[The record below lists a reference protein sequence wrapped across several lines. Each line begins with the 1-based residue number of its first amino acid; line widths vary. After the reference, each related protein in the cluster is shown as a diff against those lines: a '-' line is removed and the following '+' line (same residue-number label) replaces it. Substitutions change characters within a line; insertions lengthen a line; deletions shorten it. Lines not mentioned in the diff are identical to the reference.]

1 MKLKGLICLLIC
13 ASMFV
18 AGCGQQEAVASTED
32 TKGASVPTTEPTVE
46 ATTPTE
52 PVPAPVEDRL
62 PLVEGETVRMYYDD
76 RLAISEFADENAAVT
91 LVSQSGGAVDASMFT
106 TDVLAY
112 DEAAKKLIAVGVGE
126 AQITVGDKTYTVKV
140 EAAPISLVM
149 IIGHSIG
156 AGSYGNAA
164 QSVVCQEGMAYS
176 THYASFMPDM
186 ATGVGLGQGAQIR
199 PAGIDAFAPNG
210 GGTVGQGS
218 AIASR
223 WNELT
228 GEKIWLINAARG
240 GTCLNEWVRY
250 TDNYAKAY
258 NLFRYA
264 QIVLSNEIA
273 AGHYRLKDMAL
284 IYHSAANYGYKGV
297 TYTDKDCEIWFKSMW
312 EGFKED
318 LSMDV
323 NGDGAEETVSS
334 MGFVPIWG
342 ESNRKIYEHDKP
354 ANFFMGASDAY
365 PGMFMASLAIVDYVS
380 PGGLENFPA
389 IAYETQS
396 EPVEVPKSIAAMYAA
411 DGVHHQQVVYNATGF
426 DVAEN
431 LFAHLRTYVKAG
443 DFRFMQPDGNKVYD
457 SISIKKTG
465 GTFALVPVMENI
477 AASDLTFTLSE
488 NLELQYPCTLKALA
502 PGMGSVTVSQNGQVL
517 LTVEVEVKE

>member
-1 MKLKGLICLLIC
+1 MKLKGLICMLLC
-13 ASMFV
+13 ASMLF
-18 AGCGQQEAVASTED
+18 AGCGAQEAPETTGQPVTPSTD
-32 TKGASVPTTEPTVE
+32 APTL
-46 ATTPTE
+46 PTE
-52 PVPAPVEDRL
+52 PAPAPVEDRL
-62 PLVEGETVRMYYDD
+62 PQVEGDTIRMYYDD

-91 LVSQSGGAVDASMFT
+91 LVSQTAAAVDASLFT
-106 TDVLAY
+106 ADVLSY
-112 DEAAKKLIAVGVGE
+112 DEASGKLIAVGVGE
-126 AQITVGDKTYTVKV
+126 AQITVGDKAYTVQV

-164 QSVVCQEGMAYS
+164 QSVVCDEGMAYS
-176 THYASFMPDM
+176 THYADLRPDD
-186 ATGVGLGQGAQIR
+186 ASGVGLGQGALNR
-199 PAGIDAFAPNG
+199 PTAIDAFAPGG

-218 AIASR
+218 AIAKR

-228 GEKIWLINAARG
+228 GEKIWVINAAKG
-240 GTCLNEWVRY
+240 GSCLNEWGRY
-250 TDNYAKAY
+250 SDNYAKAY

-284 IYHSAANYGYKGV
+284 VYHSAANYGYKGV
-297 TYTDKDCEIWFKSMW
+297 TYTDKDCQIWFESMW
-312 EGFKED
+312 EGFKKD

-323 NGDGAEETVSS
+323 NGDGTEETVSS

-342 ESNRKIYEHDKP
+342 ESSRKIYEDDKP

-389 IAYETQS
+389 IDYETQS
-396 EPVEVPKSIAAMYAA
+396 EAVEVPQSIPGLFAA

-443 DFRFMQPDGNKVYD
+443 EFRFVQPDGNKVYD
-457 SISIKKTG
+457 SITIKQTG
-465 GTFALVPVMENI
+465 GTYALVPVCENI
-477 AASDLTFTLSE
+477 AASDLTFTVSD

-502 PGMGSVTVSQNGQVL
+502 AGKGSLTVSQNGQVL
-517 LTVEVEVKE
+517 LTLEVEVKE